1 MADYPLINGNKYDW
15 SSIEIDLGDAGIFT
29 GVKELTF
36 THSLEPG
43 EVRGTRAELLGRTR
57 GEYSA
62 EGTIV
67 VWAEEYAQII
77 AALGDGFMEASFPI
91 TATYSDT
98 NVPVQTNR
106 LFGCRITNADMGGS
120 QGTDPLEVS
129 MDLSIFRIETNGLN
143 AISGILT

>member
-67 VWAEEYAQII
+67 VWAEEYAEII
-77 AALGDGFMEASFPI
+77 TALGDGFMELSFSI
-91 TATYSDT
+91 SATYSDT
-98 NVPVQTNR
+98 NVSVQTNR
-106 LFGCRITNADMGGS
+106 VFG
-120 QGTDPLEVS
+120 
-129 MDLSIFRIETNGLN
+129 
-143 AISGILT
+143 